1 MIVTAH
7 DTGIVKFSF
16 LLMMMMMMMMMMMIM
31 MIMMCD
37 CLFNFTVKASP
48 D

>member
-16 LLMMMMMMMMMMMIM
+16 LLMMMMMMMMMM
-31 MIMMCD
+31 IMMCD

-48 D
+48 DWTKQ